1 MSLTDLKK
9 QLKDLR
15 PKFGNTEDDLK
26 KELDYHMRAKKAIE
40 NKERM
45 DKVRAAKKSGS
56 PQTPA
61 SVPASAPAPV
71 KAPQQAGNTKEKK
84 EKVPKT
90 PAAPEEKV
98 SAKKAALM
106 AQLAALG
113 SD

>member
-1 MSLTDLKK
+1 MSLSDLKK

-45 DKVRAAKKSGS
+45 DKVRAAKKSG
-56 PQTPA
+56 TAPA
-61 SVPASAPAPV
+61 SPAPAPI
-71 KAPQQAGNTKEKK
+71 QKEKK
-84 EKVPKT
+84 EKVPKEK
-90 PAAPEEKV
+90 APVEEKI

>member
-1 MSLTDLKK
+1 MSLSDLKK

-45 DKVRAAKKSGS
+45 DKVRAAKKSG
-56 PQTPA
+56 TAPA
-61 SVPASAPAPV
+61 SASAPAP
-71 KAPQQAGNTKEKK
+71 APKEKK

-90 PAAPEEKV
+90 PKAPAPEEKI

>member
-1 MSLTDLKK
+1 MLEYKMSLSDLKK

-45 DKVRAAKKSGS
+45 DKVRAAKKSG
-56 PQTPA
+56 TAPA
-61 SVPASAPAPV
+61 TAPASAPI
-71 KAPQQAGNTKEKK
+71 QKEKK
-84 EKVPKT
+84 EKTPKEK
-90 PAAPEEKV
+90 APEEKI

>member
-1 MSLTDLKK
+1 MLEYKMSLTDLKK

-45 DKVRAAKKSGS
+45 DKVRAAKKSGT
-56 PQTPA
+56 QTPA
-61 SVPASAPAPV
+61 SVPASVPAPV
-71 KAPQQAGNTKEKK
+71 KVPK

-90 PAAPEEKV
+90 PKAPAPEEKV

>member
-1 MSLTDLKK
+1 MSLSDLKK

-45 DKVRAAKKSGS
+45 DKVRAAKKSGTA
-56 PQTPA
+56 PATP
-61 SVPASAPAPV
+61 VPAP
-71 KAPQQAGNTKEKK
+71 KEKAA
-84 EKVPKT
+84 KVPKEK
-90 PAAPEEKV
+90 APEEKI

>member
-45 DKVRAAKKSGS
+45 DKVRAAKKSG
-56 PQTPA
+56 TPEKA
-61 SVPASAPAPV
+61 PASAPAPV
-71 KAPQQAGNTKEKK
+71 KAPKEKK

-90 PAAPEEKV
+90 PKAPAPEEKV

>member
-56 PQTPA
+56 PQQAPA
-61 SVPASAPAPV
+61 SVPASA
-71 KAPQQAGNTKEKK
+71 QKEKK

-90 PAAPEEKV
+90 PKAPAVPEEKV

>member
-1 MSLTDLKK
+1 MSLSDLKK

-45 DKVRAAKKSGS
+45 DKVRAAKKSG
-56 PQTPA
+56 TAPA
-61 SVPASAPAPV
+61 TAPAP
-71 KAPQQAGNTKEKK
+71 KEKK
-84 EKVPKT
+84 EKTPKEK
-90 PAAPEEKV
+90 APEEKI

>member
-1 MSLTDLKK
+1 MVEYKMSLSDLKK

-45 DKVRAAKKSGS
+45 DKVRAAKKSG
-56 PQTPA
+56 T
-61 SVPASAPAPV
+61 APATASP
-71 KAPQQAGNTKEKK
+71 APIQKEKK
-84 EKVPKT
+84 EKTPKEK
-90 PAAPEEKV
+90 APEEKI

>member
-1 MSLTDLKK
+1 
-9 QLKDLR
+9 
-15 PKFGNTEDDLK
+15 
-26 KELDYHMRAKKAIE
+26 MRAKKAIE

-45 DKVRAAKKSGS
+45 DKVRAAKKSGT
-56 PQTPA
+56 QTPA

-71 KAPQQAGNTKEKK
+71 KAPKT
-84 EKVPKT
+84 PKT
-90 PAAPEEKV
+90 PKAPAPEEKV